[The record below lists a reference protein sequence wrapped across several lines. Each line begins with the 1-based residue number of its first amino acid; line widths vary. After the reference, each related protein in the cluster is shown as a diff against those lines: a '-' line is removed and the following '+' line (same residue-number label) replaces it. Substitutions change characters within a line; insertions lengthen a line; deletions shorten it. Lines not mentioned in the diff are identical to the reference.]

1 MTGINYKKGLN
12 VKKILFGLAI
22 CFLSTV
28 VFGADKVGYV
38 NMQKVFEGYYRTV
51 QENAQFEV
59 RKQTFDAK
67 SKILKEEYVNTM
79 EDTKKAQA
87 EAMNE
92 LLAEKVRKAASEK
105 FDLLRRRLQEKDTEL
120 RRFSQENIRELQD
133 SRNQTEETLIT
144 ELIEQ
149 VKRYASGHQYTH
161 IYEVSG
167 KTLNRVPTLIVY
179 PEEQEITNE
188 IMKLVNSGHEKD
200 LAAAQEN
207 VKELRE
213 KSEKM
218 QTNN

>member
-1 MTGINYKKGLN
+1 
-12 VKKILFGLAI
+12 VKKILFGLAV
-22 CFLSTV
+22 CFLATV

-67 SKILKEEYVNTM
+67 SKILKEEYMNTV
-79 EDTKKAQA
+79 EDTKKTQA
-87 EAMNE
+87 ELNNE
-92 LLAEKVRKAASEK
+92 LLAEKVRNDAKIK
-105 FDLLRRRLQEKDTEL
+105 FDLLRKRLQEKDSEL
-120 RRFSQENIRELQD
+120 RRFSQEGIRELQD

-149 VKRYASGHQYTH
+149 VKRYADGHQYTH

-179 PEEQEITNE
+179 PEKQEITTE
-188 IMKLVNSGHEKD
+188 ILKLVNSGHEKD
-200 LAAAQEN
+200 LAAAEEN
-207 VKELRE
+207 LKELRK
-213 KSEKM
+213 KSEEM
-218 QTNN
+218 ETGN